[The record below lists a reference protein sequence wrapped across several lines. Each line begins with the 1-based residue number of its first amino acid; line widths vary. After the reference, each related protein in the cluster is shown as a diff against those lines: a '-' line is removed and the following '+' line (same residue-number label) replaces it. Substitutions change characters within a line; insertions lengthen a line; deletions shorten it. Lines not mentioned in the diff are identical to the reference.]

1 MFSLDEYFFCAKN
14 KNKKKITFNCKVDVI
29 LIPNLYEYQDI
40 ITSLW
45 WSKTD
50 LLLFRKS
57 SRDELYE
64 LIQRHDFTMPLKQ
77 AMKFLYQPGN
87 MTIVYDK
94 QNFEEYI
101 YSYQ

>member
-1 MFSLDEYFFCAKN
+1 MFSIDEYLFCV
-14 KNKKKITFNCKVDVI
+14 KNKKKITFNYKVDVI
-29 LIPNLYEYQDI
+29 LIPSIQEYSDLI
-40 ITSLW
+40 SSLW
-45 WSKTD
+45 WSKKD
-50 LLLFRKS
+50 LLCFRQS

-94 QNFEEYI
+94 HNFEDYL